1 MPRVPKRAC
10 DKARPVR
17 AREHKLRDWGATK
30 HGAMQRR
37 AQAVRTSLAGHRRH
51 NLRSMRVP
59 SIMRA
64 LPGDTASID
73 IPVLAEERELVHRLG
88 HGDESALKRL
98 LWLYRE
104 DIVRYT
110 LNIVQTQDQAEDV
123 AQEVFIRV
131 WTNRERWQHMHTIRP
146 VLYRIARNLALNEA
160 RRVNT
165 FQRWVRRLRTGA
177 SAGDPSFGPF
187 QHAVSAELD
196 AAVRRAVDALPKRRR
211 EIFVLVRFHRMSH
224 REAGEV
230 LGISPQAVANQMS
243 RALSDLHAALDPHL
257 EGDSAQPID
266 FPLARTAA
274 WASDSSIE

>member
-1 MPRVPKRAC
+1 MCALARDREVIDVP
-10 DKARPVR
+10 
-17 AREHKLRDWGATK
+17 
-30 HGAMQRR
+30 
-37 AQAVRTSLAGHRRH
+37 
-51 NLRSMRVP
+51 VP
-59 SIMRA
+59 
-64 LPGDTASID
+64 
-73 IPVLAEERELVHRLG
+73 AEERELVRRLG

-110 LNIVQTQDQAEDV
+110 LSIVQTQDQAEDV
-123 AQEVFIRV
+123 AQEAFVRL
-131 WTNRERWQHMHTIRP
+131 WMHRERWRHMHTIRP

-160 RRVNT
+160 RRVKT
-165 FQRWVRRLRTGA
+165 FQRWIRRLQIGA

-187 QHAVSAELD
+187 QDVVSAELD
-196 AAVRRAVDALPKRRR
+196 ATVRRAVDAMPERRR

-230 LGISPQAVANQMS
+230 LGISAQAIANQMS

-257 EGDSAQPID
+257 EGDSAQHID

-274 WASDSSIE
+274 RAIDSSIE